1 MKRIDTQEIPFVN
14 TRFRNKMKRLYG
26 HKEIKRRCR
35 MIIRCLR
42 YRWVLGICMFVLAAA
57 MVSDAAEEKKF
68 TGTIVAAPVDPAG
81 KFAPINLK
89 CQEAEYRIINNK
101 VAQKMQK
108 KWAGKKWM

>member
-1 MKRIDTQEIPFVN
+1 
-14 TRFRNKMKRLYG
+14 
-26 HKEIKRRCR
+26 

-108 KWAGKKWM
+108 KWAGKKVDVTGAIEEINGQKTVVPWLFIETGAKPKAQPTG